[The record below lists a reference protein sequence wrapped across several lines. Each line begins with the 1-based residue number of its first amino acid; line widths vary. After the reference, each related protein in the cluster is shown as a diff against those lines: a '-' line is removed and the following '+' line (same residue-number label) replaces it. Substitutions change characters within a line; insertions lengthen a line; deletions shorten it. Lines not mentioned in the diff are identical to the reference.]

1 MTSYI
6 IRRLLL
12 IIPTVFFALS
22 FLFLLFFTLPGDPAQ
37 LIAGG
42 ADRNIDAGVVERI
55 NERYGLNDPLL
66 VQFKDYWVRTIQW
79 DLGESFLNR
88 RDVNDILG
96 EKAVASIRLGI
107 WAIIIEVIVGI
118 SVGLL
123 SAIRRYSI
131 GDKITTI
138 VTAAASAIPVFVL
151 GFLLQWLFA
160 VQPNKLGWPEWAKLR
175 TQGIGPDSWTLF
187 FIPTGEQWRY
197 LILPA
202 ITLASVSTALA
213 ARMTRGSMLEVM
225 RADYMRTATAKGL
238 SERSVVFK
246 HGLRNAMLPVVTLI
260 GLDFGTVIGSAI
272 LTETT
277 FSWPGLGSQIANS
290 VTQRDLPVI
299 LGLTLVV
306 VIAFAV
312 INLLVDI
319 SYAWFDPRIRLGKGE
334 HS

>member
-1 MTSYI
+1 MTSYV

-12 IIPTVFFALS
+12 IIPTVFLALS
-22 FLFLLFFTLPGDPAQ
+22 FLFFLFFTLPGDPAQ

-42 ADRNIDAGVVERI
+42 ADRNIEAGVVDRI
-55 NERYGLNDPLL
+55 NERYGLDDPIPT
-66 VQFKDYWVRTIQW
+66 QFVDYWERTVRW

-88 RDVNDILG
+88 RSVNEILG
-96 EKAVASIRLGI
+96 ERAVNSLRLGI
-107 WAIIIEVIVGI
+107 WAIIIEIIVGI

-123 SAIRRYSI
+123 SALRRYSLA
-131 GDKITTI
+131 DRLTTI

-175 TQGIGPDSWTLF
+175 TSTIGPDSWTLF

-202 ITLASVSTALA
+202 LTLAAVSTALA

-225 RADYMRTATAKGL
+225 RADYMRTARAKGL
-238 SERSVVFK
+238 SERTVVTR

-260 GLDFGTVIGSAI
+260 GIDLGTVIGAAV
-272 LTETT
+272 LTETVYN
-277 FSWPGLGSQIANS
+277 WPGLGSGIADS
-290 VTQRDLPVI
+290 VIERDLPVT
-299 LGLTLVV
+299 LGLSLVV
-306 VIAFAV
+306 VLAYTV
-312 INLLVDI
+312 TNLLVDL
-319 SYAWFDPRIRLGKGE
+319 SYAWFDPRIRLGKE
-334 HS
+334 KA